1 MEKLSLQEIISAV
14 HGSYGY
20 PADVEISDIST
31 DTRTIK
37 PGSLFIALKGEN
49 FDGHNFAAKA
59 MELGAEAVVTERP
72 VEGARCMIVD
82 STARALLDIAGY
94 YRSKF
99 DVKVVGVTG
108 SVGKTTTKDMIAL
121 VVAQKYKTL
130 KTQGNHNNEIGMPQT
145 LFGLD
150 SSYEAAVIEMGMS
163 HQGEISRMSM
173 SCQPDVAVITN
184 IGISHIENL
193 GSREGI
199 LKSKLEI
206 LDGLE
211 AGSPFIINVDN
222 DMLKT
227 ILDKDEIM
235 EKYDVITFGIE
246 SESANYKAKNIKEEN
261 GSTSFDVEYIITKTI
276 PEIDGV
282 TAKVYLCSQHIVIPT
297 IGIHNVYNAL
307 AAFAVGITLGI
318 DSQKSADALSNYVPA
333 GMRQK
338 SVNVG
343 GITSIEDCYNA
354 SPDSMNAAIKTL
366 ANTKA
371 NKKIAVLGDML
382 ELGDYSKKAHYEVG
396 QAVADNKIDF
406 LLAFGNDAK
415 YIVDGAKENGMK
427 NAFYFNNKEELSNKL
442 FELANKGDAVIFK
455 ASRGMKLEDVIN
467 NVYDR
472 WEK

>member
-1 MEKLSLQEIISAV
+1 MEALTLKEIAKALNTKTDFDVQINNVCIDTRKITKGCLFICIKGERFDAHQFANEALSLGAAAVMISEDIEVNGAFV
-14 HGSYGY
+14 K
-20 PADVEISDIST
+20 VENTS
-31 DTRTIK
+31 K
-37 PGSLFIALKGEN
+37 
-49 FDGHNFAAKA
+49 
-59 MELGAEAVVTERP
+59 
-72 VEGARCMIVD
+72 
-82 STARALLDIAGY
+82 ALLDLSAY

-99 DVKVVGVTG
+99 DIPVVALTG
-108 SVGKTTTKDMIAL
+108 SVGKTTTKEFTYL
-121 VVAQKYKTL
+121 VVNSEFNAI
-130 KTQGNHNNEIGMPQT
+130 KTQGNLNNEIGLPQM
-145 LFGLD
+145 LFQID
-150 SSYEAAVIEMGMS
+150 NSTEAAVIEMGMN
-163 HQGEISRMSM
+163 HFGEIHRLVTATKPTLAM
-173 SCQPDVAVITN
+173 ITN
-184 IGISHIENL
+184 IGVSHIENL

-261 GSTSFDVEYIITKTI
+261 GSTSFDVEYTITKII
-276 PEIDGV
+276 PEISGV
-282 TAKVYLCSQHIVIPT
+282 TGKFYLCSQHIVIPT

-338 SVNVG
+338 SVIVG

-406 LLAFGNDAK
+406 LLTFGNDAK

>member
-1 MEKLSLQEIISAV
+1 MEALTLKEIAKALNTKTDFDVQINAVCIDTRKITKGCLFICIKGERFDAHQFANEALSLGAAAVMISEDIEVNGAFV
-14 HGSYGY
+14 K
-20 PADVEISDIST
+20 VENTS
-31 DTRTIK
+31 K
-37 PGSLFIALKGEN
+37 
-49 FDGHNFAAKA
+49 
-59 MELGAEAVVTERP
+59 
-72 VEGARCMIVD
+72 
-82 STARALLDIAGY
+82 ALLDLSAY

-99 DVKVVGVTG
+99 NIPVVALTG
-108 SVGKTTTKDMIAL
+108 SVGKTTTKEFTYL
-121 VVAQKYKTL
+121 VVNSEFNAI
-130 KTQGNHNNEIGMPQT
+130 KTQGNLNNEIGLPQM
-145 LFGLD
+145 LFQID
-150 SSYEAAVIEMGMS
+150 NSTEAAVIEMGMN
-163 HQGEISRMSM
+163 HFGEIHRLVTATKPTLAM
-173 SCQPDVAVITN
+173 ITN
-184 IGISHIENL
+184 IGVSHIENL

-261 GSTSFDVEYIITKTI
+261 GSTSFDVEYTTTKII

-318 DSQKSADALSNYVPA
+318 DSQISADALSNYVPA

-338 SVNVG
+338 SVTVG

-382 ELGDYSKKAHYEVG
+382 ELGDYSKKAHDEVG

-406 LLAFGNDAK
+406 LLAYGNDAK
-415 YIVDGAKENGMK
+415 YIVDVAKENGMK